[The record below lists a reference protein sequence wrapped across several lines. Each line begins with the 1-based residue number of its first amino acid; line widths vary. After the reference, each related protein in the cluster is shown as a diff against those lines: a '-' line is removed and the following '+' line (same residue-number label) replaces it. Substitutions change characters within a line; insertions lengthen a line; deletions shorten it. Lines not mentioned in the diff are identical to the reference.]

1 MVPVSKYRIVVALSL
16 ICLFTAACAAEKK
29 VSKEQLPA
37 AVKTTADAQSKGATV
52 AGYSSDTEDG
62 KLEYEVNLKVDGHSK
77 DVTIAPDGRVL
88 EIEEEVAMDKL
99 PSAVR
104 DGLTGKAGKGTIG
117 KVESLTK
124 YRSQA
129 WTLVAYEA
137 QVVTSGKH
145 SEIQVGPDG
154 KSLKHEE

>member
-1 MVPVSKYRIVVALSL
+1 MCRR
-16 ICLFTAACAAEKK
+16 
-29 VSKEQLPA
+29 KENLQRATTSRGEPA
-37 AVKTTADAQSKGATV
+37 AVKATAEAQSKGATV

-77 DVTIAPDGRVL
+77 DVTIVPDGKVH
-88 EIEEEVAMDKL
+88 EIEEEIAIDKL
-99 PSAVR
+99 PSVVR
-104 DGLTGKAGKGTIG
+104 DALTGKAGKGIIG

-129 WTLVAYEA
+129 WTIVAYEA
-137 QVVTSGKH
+137 QVVTAGKQ